1 MDQNS
6 VSVNS
11 VNQEK
16 LVYKVLLNKS
26 WNNDSPSIS
35 RPGVYRFSLPPIRD
49 NTNSTHYN
57 QCVIK
62 LDKIVIGTLS
72 AAGAPTLNPNP
83 VWTGGAVADNLS
95 AVMLNISIPSPQ
107 TISCATDGA
116 AGQQNYTNKYR
127 ELIPCSFEYTGNFQG
142 FQPEQ
147 GAANVTGSSYSIV
160 HQSLNDGV
168 MCANPFGTDL
178 EVYFTLGYD
187 TVNPLPIYRADAG
200 TLGTDITDLFLQFTI
215 TMIPNRSQ

>member
-127 ELIPCSFEYTGNFQG
+127 ELIPCSFD
-142 FQPEQ
+142 
-147 GAANVTGSSYSIV
+147 
-160 HQSLNDGV
+160 DGV
-168 MCANPFGTDL
+168 MCANPFGGDV
-178 EVYFTLGYD
+178 EVFFTLGYD
-187 TVNPLPIYRADAG
+187 TLNPIPIYRADAG